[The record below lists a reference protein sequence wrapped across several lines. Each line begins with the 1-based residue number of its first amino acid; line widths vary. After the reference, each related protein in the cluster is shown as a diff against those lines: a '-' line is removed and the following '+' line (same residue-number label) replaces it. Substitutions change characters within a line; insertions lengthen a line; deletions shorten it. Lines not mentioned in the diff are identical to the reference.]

1 MATYHFH
8 IIAENNDGFGVPS
21 DVAGATADTPGVVT
35 ELRAMASMKQFC
47 TQHPASAIRHDPP
60 IPIGQIAKRF
70 LHISE
75 KPRKDSRIIHPSPQT
90 NPNNLPPYPI
100 LIHLQ
105 IIKWEF
111 SLRVYQAGYSD

>member
-47 TQHPASAIRHDPP
+47 TQH
-60 IPIGQIAKRF
+60 
-70 LHISE
+70 
-75 KPRKDSRIIHPSPQT
+75 RKCYPSRSPHSHRT
-90 NPNNLPPYPI
+90 DCKTIPPYLGETPKRQSHNSSI
-100 LIHLQ
+100 T
-105 IIKWEF
+105 
-111 SLRVYQAGYSD
+111 SD